1 MIEFIG
7 KMSSHF
13 NTYIF
18 LGVLAEMIFNRTFLD
33 FKGIT
38 CHFTKEPSKI
48 LCALDLLIAAIFYSY
63 LGGILLLDTDITS
76 PRVALVCGF
85 SMRITIREILNK
97 GLKEEE
103 KSGKRALQSQ

>member
-1 MIEFIG
+1 MVEFIE

-18 LGVLAEMIFNRTFLD
+18 LGVLAEMIFNKTYLD

-38 CHFTKEPSKI
+38 CYFTKEPKKFQ
-48 LCALDLLIAAIFYSY
+48 CALDLLIAAIFYSY
-63 LGGILLLDTDITS
+63 LGGILLLDTDIAS
-76 PRVALVCGF
+76 ARVALICGF

-97 GLKEEE
+97 KGLKEEE
-103 KSGKRALQSQ
+103 KNGQRVLQ